1 LYYVHNGL
9 YFDFFLFLVFF
20 VEQTRLLVGMWQRFF
35 NPQRII
41 VMSILKN
48 IKDLFIVPE
57 PEGNRP
63 AANTEKVTNAPV
75 RPTPTTNAG
84 GTTSSNTGG
93 KVNDKFVGVL
103 FGAIEK
109 ANQEGFDYLEFRN
122 SLQSLKDMPMDE
134 ATRFQSAFAMAKTM
148 GASAASLAA
157 SAQYYLNVLKQEEQ
171 KFGEALANQQSQQ
184 IGQKKQDLTNL
195 GETIK
200 TKEAQIQSLQAE
212 IETLKQQAGSLQQD
226 LQTAAQHIESTKNDF
241 SVSYNFIVDQIQ
253 KDASVMQQ
261 YLK

>member
-1 LYYVHNGL
+1 
-9 YFDFFLFLVFF
+9 
-20 VEQTRLLVGMWQRFF
+20 
-35 NPQRII
+35 
-41 VMSILKN
+41 MSILKN

-57 PEGNRP
+57 PEVNKP
-63 AANTEKVTNAPV
+63 FVDTEKVINAPV
-75 RPTPTTNAG
+75 RPTPTT
-84 GTTSSNTGG
+84 TSSSSNTNTSG
-93 KVNDKFVGVL
+93 KVNDKFVEVL

-184 IGQKKQDLTNL
+184 IGQKQQELTNL

-200 TKEAQIQSLQAE
+200 SKEAQIQSLQAE
-212 IETLKQQAGSLQQD
+212 IESLKQKAGGLQQD
-226 LQTAAQHIESTKNDF
+226 LQAAAQHIESTKNDF
-241 SVSYNFIVDQIQ
+241 LVSYNFIVDQIQ
-253 KDASVMQQ
+253 KDAGVMQQ

>member
-1 LYYVHNGL
+1 M
-9 YFDFFLFLVFF
+9 
-20 VEQTRLLVGMWQRFF
+20 RQRFF

-57 PEGNRP
+57 PEVTKP
-63 AANTEKVTNAPV
+63 SANTKNVTNAPA
-75 RPTPTTNAG
+75 RPTPTTTPNSG
-84 GTTSSNTGG
+84 NITSGG
-93 KVNDKFVGVL
+93 KVNDKFVEVL
-103 FGAIEK
+103 YGAIEK

-148 GASAASLAA
+148 GASAESLAA

-184 IGQKKQDLTNL
+184 IGQKQQELSNL

-200 TKEAQIQSLQAE
+200 SKEAQIQSLQAE
-212 IETLKQQAGSLQQD
+212 IESLKQKAGGLQQD
-226 LQTAAQHIESTKNDF
+226 LQSAAQHIESTKNDF
-241 SVSYNFIVDQIQ
+241 LVSYNFIVDQIQ

-261 YLK
+261 NLK